1 MMQSASDQTHCPPRS
16 KCLSRLFITHE
27 KRLCRTKKLV
37 EEFFSIEKI
46 LGSKLSCFL
55 LQFPPS
61 SRYPPSRLKSLIEK
75 LDPAYRNAIEFRHK
89 SWWRKSVYR
98 QIAERDL
105 ISCSISAPRLP
116 DALIETSDVI
126 YIRFHGPTRW
136 YRHDYFTKELAGWA
150 RQIRESGA
158 REPWIYFNND
168 REGFAI
174 KNVKELTKQLGCAD
188 PLSSRA

>member
-1 MMQSASDQTHCPPRS
+1 MKSDFAARKNWLRS
-16 KCLSRLFITHE
+16 FFRSR
-27 KRLCRTKKLV
+27 K
-37 EEFFSIEKI
+37 FSDR
-46 LGSKLSCFL
+46 SWSCFL
-55 LQFPPS
+55 FQFPPS

-98 QIAERDL
+98 QFTERGL

-126 YIRFHGPTRW
+126 YIRFRGPTRW
-136 YRHDYFTKELAGWA
+136 YRHDYSTKEFAGWA